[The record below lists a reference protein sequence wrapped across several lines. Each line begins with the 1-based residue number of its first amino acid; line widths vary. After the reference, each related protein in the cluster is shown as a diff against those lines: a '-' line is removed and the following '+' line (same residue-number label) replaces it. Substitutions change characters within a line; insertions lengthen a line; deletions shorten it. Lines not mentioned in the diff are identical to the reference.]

1 MKRTLERELKVPE
14 VAEREALGT
23 SPAFQDCRMVALS
36 LLSRP
41 QGSAGVE
48 SVNCAVFLGSA
59 CQLGLALGENSGWE
73 PSGIVR
79 ENPGVE

>member
-23 SPAFQDCRMVALS
+23 SPAFQDCHVVALS
-36 LLSRP
+36 LLSSGQP
-41 QGSAGVE
+41 AAGVE
-48 SVNCAVFLGSA
+48 SVNCGVFLGGA
-59 CQLGLALGENSGWE
+59 CQLGLARGENSGWE

-79 ENPGVE
+79 EDP